1 MQDLFAYIPP
11 SFSPSYPP
19 QTGAERAPA
28 SGRCRTASSALQAL
42 LLLSPAGAD
51 SKHAGPL
58 GVLLGWVNRD
68 RMVPN

>member
-1 MQDLFAYIPP
+1 MEDLFTFI
-11 SFSPSYPP
+11 PP

-28 SGRCRTASSALQAL
+28 SGRCRTTSSALQA

-51 SKHAGPL
+51 SQHAGPL
-58 GVLLGWVNRD
+58 GVLLGWVSRD